1 MNNLF
6 IDCSLGVSGDMLLA
20 AFIDLG
26 VPLDVIHRPL
36 KILELEE
43 AYSLIVEESKS
54 FSLRGIKV
62 SVKEKDSNE
71 KYRNWLDIR
80 SLIVNSSLPKTLKEK
95 VLKIFKLL
103 AEAESYVHGVNV
115 DEVHFHELSCIDS
128 LVDIVGVCS
137 SLEYLSPEIV
147 FWDYPPAGSGF
158 VETSHGLLP
167 VPVPAVLQ
175 LANKYDV
182 KLISDKK
189 TYGELT
195 TPTGIAL
202 MIGLANTYG
211 KPDSFQI
218 DSIGIGL
225 GHRELN
231 RPNLLRACLLKSH
244 EYRSLDFLKWEEIG
258 LQESWIDDAS
268 PEDVSFLVGR
278 LRALGALD
286 VITQP
291 IQMKKGRLGVSIKV
305 LAKPNDL
312 TKLRLAWFEFGT
324 SIGVRE
330 KIEGR
335 WVLQRRAGTC
345 LTSYGKVF
353 VKQVQRPD
361 GKLSL
366 KAEHDELCRISISN
380 GISLEE
386 VRKEIILSSDT
397 FVELDDK
404 DSG

>member
-1 MNNLF
+1 MKNLF

-20 AFIDLG
+20 SLIDLG
-26 VPLDVIHRPL
+26 VPLDVINRPL
-36 KILELEE
+36 KELGMEG

-62 SVKEKDSNE
+62 SVEEKGYNA
-71 KYRNWLDIR
+71 KYKTWLDIR
-80 SLIVNSSLPKTLKEK
+80 ALIETSSLSRTLKEK

-103 AEAESYVHGVNV
+103 AEAEAYVHGVNI

-137 SLEYLSPEIV
+137 SLEYLSPETV

-189 TYGELT
+189 TCGELT

-202 MIGLANTYG
+202 MIGLANIFG

-218 DSIGIGL
+218 NSIGVGL

-231 RPNLLRACLLKSH
+231 RPNFLRACLLKTLDCT
-244 EYRSLDFLKWEEIG
+244 SLNCLTWEEIG
-258 LQESWIDDAS
+258 LQETWIDDAS
-268 PEDVSFLVGR
+268 PEDISFLVDR
-278 LRALGALD
+278 LRSLGALE
-286 VITQP
+286 VITQS

-312 TKLRLAWFEFGT
+312 TKLRLAWCEFGT

-335 WVLQRRAGTC
+335 WVLSRRTGTC
-345 LTSYGKVF
+345 LTAYGKVF

-361 GKLSL
+361 GKLTL
-366 KAEHDELCRISISN
+366 KAEHDELCRISILK
-380 GISLEE
+380 GVSLEE
-386 VRKEIILSSDT
+386 VRKAIGLSSET
-397 FVELDDK
+397 FVEFDN
-404 DSG
+404 